1 MATVL
6 QSHYFPRVNPRH
18 DYMSPVGTSMYCSP
32 HPAALHIAPAAR
44 LRGFCLYDS
53 ALESYVTMKIFDPKV
68 VMISP
73 LLNEA
78 DLVKTAANNLFAMK
92 KRNFIGRQV
101 GKRRNELDWTQDY
114 LADRLE
120 DAGWLNAK
128 RSTVSKIEDG
138 SLRIDLTQLFYLA
151 VALRVHPI
159 HFLPKMDWSKPV
171 KAQIY
176 SP

>member
-1 MATVL
+1 
-6 QSHYFPRVNPRH
+6 
-18 DYMSPVGTSMYCSP
+18 
-32 HPAALHIAPAAR
+32 
-44 LRGFCLYDS
+44 
-53 ALESYVTMKIFDPKV
+53 
-68 VMISP
+68 
-73 LLNEA
+73 
-78 DLVKTAANNLFAMK
+78 MK

-114 LADRLE
+114 LADRLQ
-120 DAGWLNAK
+120 DAGWLNAM

-176 SP
+176 SQ

>member
-1 MATVL
+1 
-6 QSHYFPRVNPRH
+6 
-18 DYMSPVGTSMYCSP
+18 
-32 HPAALHIAPAAR
+32 
-44 LRGFCLYDS
+44 
-53 ALESYVTMKIFDPKV
+53 MKIFDPKV
-68 VMISP
+68 VKISP

-101 GKRRNELDWTQDY
+101 GKRRNGLDWTQDY

-120 DAGWLNAK
+120 DAGWQNVT

-151 VALRVHPI
+151 SALRVHPI

-176 SP
+176 CP

>member
-1 MATVL
+1 
-6 QSHYFPRVNPRH
+6 
-18 DYMSPVGTSMYCSP
+18 
-32 HPAALHIAPAAR
+32 
-44 LRGFCLYDS
+44 
-53 ALESYVTMKIFDPKV
+53 
-68 VMISP
+68 
-73 LLNEA
+73 
-78 DLVKTAANNLFAMK
+78 MK

-101 GKRRNELDWTQDY
+101 SKRRSELGWTQFD

-120 DAGWLNAK
+120 NAGWQYAT

>member
-1 MATVL
+1 MNSS
-6 QSHYFPRVNPRH
+6 QPDEVNSGKNSGR
-18 DYMSPVGTSMYCSP
+18 
-32 HPAALHIAPAAR
+32 I
-44 LRGFCLYDS
+44 
-53 ALESYVTMKIFDPKV
+53 
-68 VMISP
+68 
-73 LLNEA
+73 
-78 DLVKTAANNLFAMK
+78 LFAMK

-101 GKRRNELDWTQDY
+101 SKRRNELDWTQFD

-120 DAGWLNAK
+120 NAGWESVT

-138 SLRIDLTQLFYLA
+138 SLRIDLMQLFYLA

-176 SP
+176 SQ

>member
-1 MATVL
+1 MTP
-6 QSHYFPRVNPRH
+6 HFPTPWLCH
-18 DYMSPVGTSMYCSP
+18 
-32 HPAALHIAPAAR
+32 ALGGR
-44 LRGFCLYDS
+44 FFTL
-53 ALESYVTMKIFDPKV
+53 KV
-68 VMISP
+68 VTISLQP
-73 LLNEA
+73 DEVNSG
-78 DLVKTAANNLFAMK
+78 KNSGRILFAMK
-92 KRNFIGRQV
+92 QRNFIGRQV

-114 LADRLE
+114 LADQLE
-120 DAGWLNAK
+120 DAGWRNAT

-176 SP
+176 SR